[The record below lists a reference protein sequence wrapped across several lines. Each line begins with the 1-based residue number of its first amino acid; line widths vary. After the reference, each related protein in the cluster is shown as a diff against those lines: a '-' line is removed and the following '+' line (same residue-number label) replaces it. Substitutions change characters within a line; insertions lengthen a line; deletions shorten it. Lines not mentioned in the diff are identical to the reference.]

1 MTSEKDMEERLAD
14 LEGKKKKTRKGI
26 SVPMAGFLVAGT
38 LAGMAGLVALN
49 MQTTKRT
56 KLDTSEVRDFQSGG
70 SNGGRLEFETTEPA
84 RNVEDAIIRID
95 QVLKPDPAPV
105 TQTVVAENPALA
117 KELAA
122 MRRQLAESNAA
133 RDQAISEAVKGLK
146 EAFEERSAELEQ
158 AAEQAR
164 ANLEALKTTTAAR
177 QASLQALLDS
187 ETARREA
194 LEQEMAFQEQNSLAA
209 AKAEQE
215 ALDAAAL
222 EKAQISSPA
231 LVYASGQAATSG
243 SSSTSGGT
251 DQSYSQSENE
261 QFLQNAPA
269 LVVSQAEQMQEPH
282 KTLAQGSVIQ
292 AVLQVAI
299 NSDLPGNVVAVIS
312 EPVPAY
318 SGDRILIPRG
328 SRLFGSYRSGI
339 QTNQKRI
346 LIVWSRILTPEG
358 KSLEIS
364 SVGGDA
370 LGRSGLTGFVD
381 TKFGERFGSAALISM
396 IGAAPSIAAEQA
408 SNKIA
413 ADTLQNIGND
423 LSDAT
428 GSVIA
433 EQMALSPTIYV
444 DQGASVTVLVDRDVV
459 IHE

>member
-1 MTSEKDMEERLAD
+1 MTSKKDMEQRLAD
-14 LEGKKKKTRKGI
+14 VEGKKKKARKGI
-26 SVPMAGFLVAGT
+26 SVPMAGMLVAGT

-49 MQTTKRT
+49 VQKKANT
-56 KLDTSEVRDFQSGG
+56 KLDTSEVTDFQSGG
-70 SNGGRLEFETTEPA
+70 TSAGRLEFETTEPA
-84 RNVEDAIIRID
+84 RNVEEAIIRID
-95 QVLKPDPAPV
+95 QVMKPEPV
-105 TQTVVAENPALA
+105 SVPQTVVAENPALA
-117 KELAA
+117 EELAA
-122 MRRQLAESNAA
+122 MRRQLAQSNAA
-133 RDQAISEAVKGLK
+133 RDEAISKAVAGLK
-146 EAFEERSAELEQ
+146 DAFEERSAELEQ

-164 ANLEALKTTTAAR
+164 AELQALKTTSAAR
-177 QASLQALLDS
+177 QASLQTLLDT

-194 LEQEMAFQEQNSLAA
+194 LEQERALDELNSLAA

-215 ALDAAAL
+215 AIDAAAL
-222 EKAQISSPA
+222 EKAQVTSPA
-231 LVYASGQAATSG
+231 LVYASGQAA
-243 SSSTSGGT
+243 STGARNTTGGT
-251 DQSYSQSENE
+251 TQTYGQTENE
-261 QFLQNAPA
+261 KFLQNAPE
-269 LVVSQAEQMQEPH
+269 LVVNQAEQMQEPD

-318 SGDRILIPRG
+318 SGNRILIPRG

-346 LIVWSRILTPEG
+346 LIAWNRILTPEG

-413 ADTLQNIGND
+413 SDTLQNIGND

-433 EQMALSPTIYV
+433 EQIALAPTIYI

-459 IHE
+459 IYQ